1 MKRRASP
8 KETVEESKGDA
19 RPNASMRD
27 DQGVCLALARR
38 IVEKALA
45 QNLSL
50 PDAIVLVLA
59 EEQAEHD
66 ETAPPSDEDG
76 AARGGLLRG

>member
-1 MKRRASP
+1 MTGLQRS
-8 KETVEESKGDA
+8 
-19 RPNASMRD
+19 
-27 DQGVCLALARR
+27 
-38 IVEKALA
+38 IVDKALQ

-50 PDAIVLVLA
+50 PDAIALVLA

-66 ETAPPSDEDG
+66 EAAPPSDEDG